1 MVSIENGEIKTALSV
16 GEVAERSGVAVS
28 AIHFYEKKGL
38 IDSWRNAGNQRRFH
52 RGVLRRIAVIKV
64 AQRLGI
70 PLSEIGETLATLPT
84 DRTVTSQDWQRL
96 SEQWKSDLN
105 HRIELLVGLRDQ
117 LTSCIGCGCLS
128 LDKCRLYNP
137 GDSAARHG
145 PGPRYLMGDRPDD
158 GPDAGDEGAEIDE

>member
-16 GEVAERSGVAVS
+16 GEIAERSGVAVS

-128 LDKCRLYNP
+128 LKTCKLYNP
-137 GDSAARHG
+137 DDIAAEGG
-145 PGPRYLMGDRPDD
+145 PGPRVLR
-158 GPDAGDEGAEIDE
+158 

>member
-70 PLSEIGETLATLPT
+70 PLSEIGETLAQARIAALRPSISNPAAGLGMAPLRHE
-84 DRTVTSQDWQRL
+84 DVT
-96 SEQWKSDLN
+96 EA
-105 HRIELLVGLRDQ
+105 
-117 LTSCIGCGCLS
+117 
-128 LDKCRLYNP
+128 
-137 GDSAARHG
+137 AAR
-145 PGPRYLMGDRPDD
+145 
-158 GPDAGDEGAEIDE
+158 AGSQLAQLIGGLLSQWD